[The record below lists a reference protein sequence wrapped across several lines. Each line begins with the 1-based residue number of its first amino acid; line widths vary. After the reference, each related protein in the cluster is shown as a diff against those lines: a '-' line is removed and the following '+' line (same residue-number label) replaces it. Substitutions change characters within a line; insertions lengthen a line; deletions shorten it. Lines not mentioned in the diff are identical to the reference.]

1 MDLKLHLL
9 DSFPAHGSDG
19 KAYKVCAYERMRRD
33 ETLADGQERW
43 LPTGVTE
50 FRLDSG
56 DQIDARNDGS
66 MTVMPSGVTLKRA

>member
-9 DSFPAHGSDG
+9 DSFAAQGSDG
-19 KAYKVCAYERMRRD
+19 KAYKVCAYERLRRD
-33 ETLADGQERW
+33 DTVHDGQEHW

-56 DQIDARNDGS
+56 DLVDARNDGA
-66 MTVMPSGVTLKRA
+66 MTVRQSGIELKRA